1 MLNCQQSTVAGFQR
15 SLSLKAGVGFGCEF
29 IKSTRSAARTLP
41 PLPPECLRRSLPSLH
56 PDEQAVEERAALLL
70 GDPLDLGVA
79 EARVEGLAVAE
90 RLGSHFVGAG
100 THAHLE
106 SHLSLV
112 AAVRTGV
119 LKSAGREETISEC
132 SFSSSHVHSSLE
144 TVQWMY

>member
-1 MLNCQQSTVAGFQR
+1 MSVL
-15 SLSLKAGVGFGCEF
+15 LKVRGAPRGPSPHFHPNA
-29 IKSTRSAARTLP
+29 SAAR
-41 PLPPECLRRSLPSLH
+41 SLSLH
-56 PDEQAVEERAALLL
+56 PDEQSVEERAALLL

-119 LKSAGREETISEC
+119 LKSAGREETVSEC
-132 SFSSSHVHSSLE
+132 SFSSSHVHSSPK
-144 TVQWMY
+144 TVR

>member
-1 MLNCQQSTVAGFQR
+1 MDLVVS
-15 SLSLKAGVGFGCEF
+15 F

-56 PDEQAVEERAALLL
+56 PDEQSVEERAALLL

-119 LKSAGREETISEC
+119 LKSAGREETVSEC
-132 SFSSSHVHSSLE
+132 SFSSSHVHSSLK
-144 TVQWMY
+144 TVR